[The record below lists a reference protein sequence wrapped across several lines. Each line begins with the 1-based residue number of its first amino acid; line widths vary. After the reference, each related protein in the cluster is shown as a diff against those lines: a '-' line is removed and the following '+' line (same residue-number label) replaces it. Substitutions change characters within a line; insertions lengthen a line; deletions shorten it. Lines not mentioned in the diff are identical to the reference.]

1 MNTLL
6 DQQLADDLLDDIDGM
21 PEPAS
26 HARPRCTMADLD
38 RQLEEQW
45 QASKDA
51 SVKARQSVKARI
63 RQAINDMAALTRQT
77 MPYDQYATLCVAIVT
92 MQEAHDQLEV
102 VQ

>member
-21 PEPAS
+21 PEPDS
-26 HARPRCTMADLD
+26 HGGPRCTMADLD
-38 RQLEEQW
+38 RQIEEQW

-63 RQAINDMAALTRQT
+63 RQAINDLAALTRQT

-102 VQ
+102 IQ